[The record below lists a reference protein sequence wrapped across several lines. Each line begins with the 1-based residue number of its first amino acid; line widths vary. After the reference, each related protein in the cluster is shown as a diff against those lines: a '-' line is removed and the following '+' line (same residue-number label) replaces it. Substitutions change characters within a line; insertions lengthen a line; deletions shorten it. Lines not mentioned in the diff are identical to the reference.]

1 MKLFDRMKLLVRSTF
16 GSLLHGSPADD
27 RSAATPIRRS
37 DRSLDKA
44 RAHLEILQQDL
55 AGAERR
61 GDKELADR
69 LRREIGELQRL
80 LDKAQARRQAV
91 QVAGPSP
98 GPSSAAQEG
107 AETHEAM
114 TKSDA
119 PGRAPDETLDDTR
132 IADQIRKARERE

>member
-1 MKLFDRMKLLVRSTF
+1 MKLFDRMKLLVRSTL
-16 GSLLHGSPADD
+16 GSLVHGSPADWLE
-27 RSAATPIRRS
+27 AAPIQRGH
-37 DRSLDKA
+37 RSLDKA

-107 AETHEAM
+107 AETREAM

-119 PGRAPDETLDDTR
+119 PGRAPNETLDDTR
-132 IADQIRKARERE
+132 IADQIRKAREQE

>member
-16 GSLLHGSPADD
+16 GSLLHGNPADWLE
-27 RSAATPIRRS
+27 AAPIRRD

-80 LDKAQARRQAV
+80 LDKVQARRQAV
-91 QVAGPSP
+91 QVA